1 MTCRSKVF
9 VAVGGCFVALAT
21 LVPNSVSAT
30 AVKPRIIDIEMG
42 PIAYAPKTIR
52 VKAGEPVRLRFH
64 NGSNVGHEA
73 VIGDAKTQN
82 NHEKMM
88 KAMKVTGDAHDM
100 AGPDYAFAAPGK
112 TVTLDYTF
120 KTSGRTTIG
129 CHQPGHFAS
138 GMRIAV
144 SIDPKTSLG

>member
-1 MTCRSKVF
+1 MCIGSF
-9 VAVGGCFVALAT
+9 AT
-21 LVPNSVSAT
+21 VLPASAGTT
-30 AVKPRIIDIEMG
+30 AVKPRTIDIEMG
-42 PIAYAPKTIR
+42 PIAYTPKTIR

-73 VIGDAKTQN
+73 VIGDTKTQN
-82 NHEKMM
+82 EHETMM
-88 KAMKVTGDAHDM
+88 KSMKVTGDAHEM
-100 AGPDYAFAAPGK
+100 GGPDYSFAAPGK

-129 CHQPGHFAS
+129 CHQPGHWAS